1 MPARRPRPTPVAGV
15 LAATFAATT
24 LVAVGALTAAPATAT
39 PPVGP
44 PSSSPSPVP
53 EAVAAER
60 VVAHADGVH
69 LKIPEDGVVRDFTLT
84 YRPGDASGWHR
95 HPGLVLATVVSGTVD
110 RTTPCHRA
118 EQFGAGQVF
127 VEVGPHL
134 VQNRGTQ
141 DAVLSITQIAP
152 AGTTGAGFREDL
164 PAPVCRPHHPQ
175 R

>member
-1 MPARRPRPTPVAGV
+1 MPRPARPTLVAGV
-15 LAATFAATT
+15 LAATFATTT
-24 LVAVGALTAAPATAT
+24 LVAVAALGAAPATAT

-53 EAVAAER
+53 EATSTEKL
-60 VVAHADGVH
+60 VAHADGVH
-69 LKIPEDGVVRDFTLT
+69 LKIPKDGVVRDFTLT
-84 YRPGDASGWHR
+84 YRPGSSSGWHE
-95 HPGLVLATVVSGTVD
+95 HPGLVLATVVSGTVS
-110 RTTPCHRA
+110 RTTPCRA
-118 EQFGAGQVF
+118 PEEFTAGQVF

-152 AGTTGAGFREDL
+152 AGTTGAAFREDL